1 MNGMRRH
8 VGSPASMRN
17 RPASGPSLVSFFF
30 WTIFLVSAAIGYL
43 WVYNQNDL
51 LATGLEANRQLIL
64 ELENNNRELQLNI
77 DKLSQIDRITQ
88 IARNDLG
95 MMVPPAESL
104 IVYLQEPPP

>member
-51 LATGLEANRQLIL
+51 LATGLEVNRQLIL

-77 DKLSQIDRITQ
+77 DKLSQVDRITQ

-95 MMVPPAESL
+95 MVVPLAESL